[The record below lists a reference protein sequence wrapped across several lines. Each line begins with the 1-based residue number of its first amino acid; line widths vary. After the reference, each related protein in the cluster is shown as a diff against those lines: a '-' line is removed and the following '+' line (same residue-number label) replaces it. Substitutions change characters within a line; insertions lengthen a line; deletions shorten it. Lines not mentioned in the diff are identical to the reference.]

1 MDAEDYNN
9 HSNSHLRC
17 PKHSFLYNN
26 SDESGSNE
34 PSEAQGNEEYVR
46 REERSLDLSDSEDFQ
61 DRNVDFNCSR
71 NGQSHHVHHSL
82 RDSPGKH
89 RMVTKTK
96 PWSIDGEKSVTVLE
110 HGPNVS
116 SQTVPLPLGSHVLTM
131 MPNNRS
137 CANES
142 WAVLGNSAPSSIEA
156 GRTLSCP
163 VYGNTRPE
171 DPSIRHASMS
181 TERRGKRSRS
191 SSSRNQKKKKKR
203 KRKQRKR
210 PRPFCMSQTIE
221 NFRTF
226 CNQTSL
232 HGWQYIAQKHSSSAK
247 HVFWA
252 MIVSLSMATASFFL
266 YNNTM
271 DFMDATVSE
280 HFRDLLPLHDYCHN
294 VDQRD
299 TRSPVT
305 LEINGFGL
313 YEYTTFR
320 FNSP

>member
-1 MDAEDYNN
+1 MTLEFNPHRN
-9 HSNSHLRC
+9 RMIGHVESHKVTTTVHFLIPWGPRLLSKDLR
-17 PKHSFLYNN
+17 PQILTAISESLTRILIFFSF
-26 SDESGSNE
+26 SFS
-34 PSEAQGNEEYVR
+34 
-46 REERSLDLSDSEDFQ
+46 
-61 DRNVDFNCSR
+61 
-71 NGQSHHVHHSL
+71 
-82 RDSPGKH
+82 GKH

-96 PWSIDGEKSVTVLE
+96 PWSIDNEKSVTVLE
-110 HGPNVS
+110 HDPNV
-116 SQTVPLPLGSHVLTM
+116 SQTVPLPLGNHVLTM

-137 CANES
+137 CVNES

-156 GRTLSCP
+156 GRALSCP
-163 VYGNTRPE
+163 AYGNARSE
-171 DPSIRHASMS
+171 DPSTRHASMS

-191 SSSRNQKKKKKR
+191 SSSRKQKKKKR

-210 PRPFCMSQTIE
+210 PRPFCMTQTIE

-247 HVFWA
+247 HLFWA

-280 HFRDLLPLHDYCHN
+280 HAEIYYSWVQWVPRTFWWLHTTS
-294 VDQRD
+294 VSSILV
-299 TRSPVT
+299 RSIS
-305 LEINGFGL
+305 LDFH
-313 YEYTTFR
+313 
-320 FNSP
+320 